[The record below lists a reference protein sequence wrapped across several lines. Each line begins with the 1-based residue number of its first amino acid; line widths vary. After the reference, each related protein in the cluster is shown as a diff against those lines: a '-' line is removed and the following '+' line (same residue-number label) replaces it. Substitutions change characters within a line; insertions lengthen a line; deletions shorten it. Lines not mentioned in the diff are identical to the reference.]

1 MKKNFK
7 AIVAIFLTCIF
18 VFGGGIF
25 LLNKQKASEKFTQ
38 VFAFGDS
45 YSDNGQAK
53 KISAQIMESSNRPDD
68 AFLKPSKEDGLY
80 WEGRYSNG
88 HTAVEVLAENLD
100 VPLVN
105 YATGGATTGEKNYTE
120 WMDHLGNTGV
130 LGQIEKFENSLKEG
144 KADPDALYFIFASA
158 NDYFLFMDYSLPG
171 KVEDVADKAVDNI
184 NTAIKRLN
192 SLGAEKFFVV
202 NSSDL
207 SLVPYEITTNR
218 TESAEAFVKCVNKK
232 LPESIKELQKN
243 SNIKIMMFDLPK
255 ISDDIIKN
263 PSKYGLVVLD
273 KEAQSTYPE
282 VKPVNANPEQYY
294 FWDEWHYTSTVHKI
308 LGEKMYDKV
317 KMFK

>member
-7 AIVAIFLTCIF
+7 FIVAIFLICILAF
-18 VFGGGIF
+18 SGSIY
-25 LLNKQKASEKFTQ
+25 LLNKGKVSEKFTQ
-38 VFAFGDS
+38 VIAFGDS
-45 YSDNGQAK
+45 YSDNGEAK
-53 KISAQIMESSNRPDD
+53 KITAEIMASPNRPDD
-68 AFLKPSKEDGLY
+68 AYLKPSDELY

-88 HTAVEVLAENLD
+88 PTAVEVLAENLD
-100 VPLVN
+100 IPLVN
-105 YATGGATTGEKNYTE
+105 YATGGATTGEENYSE

-158 NDYFLFMDYSLPG
+158 NDYFLFMDYELPG
-171 KVEDVADKAVDNI
+171 TVENVADKAVDNI
-184 NTAIKRLN
+184 NNAIKRLAT
-192 SLGAEKFFVV
+192 LGAEKFFVV

-218 TESAEAFVKCVNKK
+218 TESAEAFVEHMNEK

-263 PSKYGLVVLD
+263 SSKYGLVELD
-273 KEAQSTYPE
+273 KAAQSTYPE
-282 VKPVNANPEQYY
+282 VKPVSDNPEQYY

-317 KMFK
+317 RSFK

>member
-7 AIVAIFLTCIF
+7 FKVAILFTCIF
-18 VFGGGIF
+18 VISGGIY
-25 LLNKQKASEKFTQ
+25 LLNKEKASEKFTQ

-45 YSDNGQAK
+45 YSDSGQAK
-53 KISAQIMESSNRPDD
+53 KISTQIMASANRPDD
-68 AFLKPSKEDGLY
+68 AYLKPSDELY

-88 HTAVEVLAENLD
+88 PTAVEVLSEKLGI
-100 VPLVN
+100 PLVN
-105 YATGGATTGEKNYTE
+105 YATGGATTGEKNYSE

-158 NDYFLFMDYSLPG
+158 NDYFTFMDYSLPG
-171 KVEDVADKAVDNI
+171 TVEEVADKAVDNI
-184 NTAIKRLN
+184 NDAIKRL
-192 SLGAEKFFVV
+192 STLGAKKFFVV

-207 SLVPYEITTNR
+207 TLVPYEITTNR
-218 TESAEAFVKCVNKK
+218 TESAEVFVKRVNKK

-243 SNIKIMMFDLPK
+243 SKIKIMMFDLPT
-255 ISDDIIKN
+255 ISDNIVKN
-263 PSKYGLVVLD
+263 PSKYGLVELA

-282 VKPVNANPEQYY
+282 VKPANANPEQYY
-294 FWDEWHYTSTVHKI
+294 FWDEWHYTATVHKI
-308 LGEKMYDKV
+308 LGEEMYDKV

>member
-1 MKKNFK
+1 MKKNLKF
-7 AIVAIFLTCIF
+7 IVAIFLICIF
-18 VFGGGIF
+18 SGSIY
-25 LLNKQKASEKFTQ
+25 LLNKEKVSEKFTQ

-45 YSDNGQAK
+45 YSDSGEAK
-53 KISAQIMESSNRPDD
+53 KITAQIMASTNRPEE
-68 AFLKPSKEDGLY
+68 AYLKPSDELY

-88 HTAVEVLAENLD
+88 QTAVEVLAENLD

-105 YATGGATTGEKNYTE
+105 YATGGATTGEENYSE

-171 KVEDVADKAVDNI
+171 TVENVADKAVDNI
-184 NTAIKRLN
+184 NNAIKRL
-192 SLGAEKFFVV
+192 STLGAEKFFVV

-218 TESAEAFVKCVNKK
+218 TESAEVFTKDMNKK
-232 LPESIKELQKN
+232 LPESIKELEKN
-243 SNIKIMMFDLPK
+243 SDIKIMMFDLPT
-255 ISDDIIKN
+255 ISDNIIKN
-263 PSKYGLVVLD
+263 SSKYGLVELD
-273 KEAQSTYPE
+273 KEAQTTYPE
-282 VKPVNANPEQYY
+282 AKPVSDNPEQYY

-317 KMFK
+317 RKFK

>member
-1 MKKNFK
+1 MKKNSKFM
-7 AIVAIFLTCIF
+7 VTIFLTCILIF
-18 VFGGGIF
+18 SGIIY
-25 LLNKQKASEKFTQ
+25 LLNKEKVSEKFTQ

-45 YSDNGQAK
+45 YSDSGQAK
-53 KISAQIMESSNRPDD
+53 KITAQIMASTNRPDD
-68 AFLKPSKEDGLY
+68 AYLKPSDELY
-80 WEGRYSNG
+80 WKGRYSNG
-88 HTAVEVLAENLD
+88 STAVEVLAENLD

-105 YATGGATTGEKNYTE
+105 YATGGATTGEKNYSE

-171 KVEDVADKAVDNI
+171 TVENVADTAVDNI
-184 NTAIKRLN
+184 NTAIKRLVT
-192 SLGAEKFFVV
+192 LGAEKFFVV

-218 TESAEAFVKCVNKK
+218 TKSAEDFVKHVNKK

-243 SNIKIMMFDLPK
+243 SNIKIMMFDLPT
-255 ISDDIIKN
+255 ISDNIMKN
-263 PSKYGLVVLD
+263 PSKYGLVELD
-273 KEAQSTYPE
+273 KECQSTYPK
-282 VKPVNANPEQYY
+282 VKPASVNPEQYY